1 MEKYNK
7 LLLSIGGNLENSQ
20 QKFDQ
25 LWELIEKNI
34 GEVTKLSPYYRSDAW
49 GFVSENTF
57 VNAAALV
64 LTTLRPMETLLCTQA
79 IETTLGR
86 TSKSHNGI
94 YSDRTMD
101 IDIIAYNNLVL
112 ETNPILVIPHPQMH
126 LRRFVLQPLCDICP
140 NWVHPKLKQSVR
152 TLLENCPDDS
162 VLQETTLTV

>member
-34 GEVTKLSPYYRSDAW
+34 GEVAKLSPYYRSDAW

-79 IETTLGR
+79 IETKLGR

-152 TLLENCPDDS
+152 TLLKNCPDDS